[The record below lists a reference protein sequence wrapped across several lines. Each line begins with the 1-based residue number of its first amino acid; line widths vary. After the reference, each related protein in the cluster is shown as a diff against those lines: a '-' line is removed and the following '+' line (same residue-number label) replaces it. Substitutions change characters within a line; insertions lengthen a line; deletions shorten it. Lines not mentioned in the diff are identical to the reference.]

1 MTHWC
6 QRNLDL
12 DPWRQRSRSA
22 GTLEGNEA
30 PCRLHRALSRHPSGS
45 PRAHPLRSRQLHA
58 TKHYSPVIAESLQP
72 VCSPSAAHLQP
83 LCSRSAAA
91 LAAAC
96 ASVLEEEAEVVFG
109 QLRQRRCIS
118 PHLRVDRVDWRGK
131 SDFGAG
137 VTAAPA
143 RGRLPWLHLPWLHLP
158 WLHFPRLHLVLL
170 PAHGAPQALIPW
182 LYFTTAVLTM
192 ATLTLALLTNYG
204 YTYHGCND

>member
-1 MTHWC
+1 MRHPAACT
-6 QRNLDL
+6 
-12 DPWRQRSRSA
+12 
-22 GTLEGNEA
+22 
-30 PCRLHRALSRHPSGS
+30 ALSAAIHPDRHGRIPCAPDNCTQPNITHLSLPSLCS
-45 PRAHPLRSRQLHA
+45 PSAAR
-58 TKHYSPVIAESLQP
+58 LQP

-192 ATLTLALLTNYG
+192 ATLTMALLTNYG
-204 YTYHGCND
+204 YTYHGCNY